1 MDISSLYKKAL
12 NFEFL
17 SVEEGV
23 YLFEHAPLSELM
35 NIADLLRQKQVPH
48 GKVTWQIDRNV

>member
-1 MDISSLYKKAL
+1 MQLAELYKKAL

-23 YLFEHAPLSELM
+23 FLFENAPTADLM
-35 NIADLLRQKQVPH
+35 NIANELREQQVPH
-48 GKVTWQIDRNV
+48 GKVTWIIDLDY

>member
-1 MDISSLYKKAL
+1 MNVAALYERAL

-23 YLFEHAPLSELM
+23 YLFENAPLSELM
-35 NIADLLRQKQVPH
+35 FVAN
-48 GKVTWQIDRNV
+48 